1 MAKKTAKK
9 SASKAPAA
17 KPRAAKAAPA
27 KSGVAAGPSNAEL
40 LKRLARAE
48 HDIGMLQDKNAIK
61 ELHYKYGYYI
71 DKCMWVEAVDLFA
84 DDCEV
89 RFANGVYRGKKG
101 AYRLYV
107 GWFQKLFTGGY
118 NGPIYGFLL
127 DHMMF
132 QFIID
137 VADDRKT
144 AKARGRGFL
153 LGGVHESKKDPI
165 VGVPDEFVEGGV
177 YENTYVND
185 NGIWKI
191 KLLDYNVTFQAD
203 FKKGWKHDSVH
214 IPPLTKTYP
223 EDPNGPDELKK
234 ELPYSWPKTSVLPF
248 HYPHPVTGK
257 MWKGKVKGI
266 GK

>member
-1 MAKKTAKK
+1 MAKTTAKK
-9 SASKAPAA
+9 SAAKAPAA
-17 KPRAAKAAPA
+17 KPKAAKAAPMKVA
-27 KSGVAAGPSNAEL
+27 AAGPSNAEL
-40 LKRLARAE
+40 LKRLERAE
-48 HDIGMLQDKNAIK
+48 NEIGILQDKNTIK

-84 DDCEV
+84 DDAEV
-89 RFANGVYRGKKG
+89 RFGNGIYRGKKG

-127 DHMMF
+127 EHMMF

-137 VADDRKT
+137 VAPDRKT

-153 LGGVHESKKDPI
+153 LGGVHKTKKDKI
-165 VGVPDEFVEGGV
+165 AGVPDQFWEGGV
-177 YENTYVND
+177 YENEYVNEG
-185 NGIWKI
+185 GIWKI
-191 KLLDYNVTFQAD
+191 KLLNYNLTFQAD
-203 FKKGWKHDSVH
+203 YEPGWNDSEAH
-214 IPPLTKTYP
+214 IPNLTKTYP
-223 EDPNGPDELKK
+223 EDPNGPDEITK
-234 ELPYSWPKTSVLPF
+234 EPPYVWPQSRVVPF

-257 MWKGKVKGI
+257 MWKGKIKGI